1 MSGQFQILFFSPSD
15 PPEIPMVLVQGIDI
29 FNLYDKMKSCWL
41 KNTCDVG
48 VAPTNDSIPDDF
60 KKVISYF

>member
-1 MSGQFQILFFSPSD
+1 MSVQVNFMFFSPSD

-29 FNLYDKMKSCWL
+29 FNLYDNMKSCWS

-48 VAPTNDSIPDDF
+48 VAPTNDSIPSDF
-60 KKVISYF
+60 KKVFSYF